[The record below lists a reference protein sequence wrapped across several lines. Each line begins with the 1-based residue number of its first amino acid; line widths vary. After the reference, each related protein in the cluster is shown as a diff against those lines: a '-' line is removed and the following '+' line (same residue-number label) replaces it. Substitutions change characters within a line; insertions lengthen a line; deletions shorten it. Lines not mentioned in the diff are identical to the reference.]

1 MNWVTLPRVRLP
13 WPTPALAVWTLAW
26 GVFALLRDAAPNAS
40 LAAGLTVGA
49 VGAWAWPG
57 SVWRRGLIG
66 LGFPMSLA
74 LTGLA
79 AGLPPLAWAAAL
91 VALALIYPM
100 QTWRDAPMFPTP
112 ADALSGLGAATQLP
126 AGARVL
132 DAGCGLGH
140 GLRALRHALPAQ
152 RIEGIE
158 RSWPLV
164 GMTALRCRWAH
175 VRQGDMWRQPWQG
188 LQLVYLFQRPESMAR
203 AWAKAE
209 AEMAPGAWL
218 ASLEFEVPGRQADAV
233 LRRVPGK
240 PVWLYRVN
248 QAAVAGGA
256 QPGAAKADKSP
267 ECLPRK
273 AGPQHRG

>member
-100 QTWRDAPMFPTP
+100 QTWRDAPTVAPRRPM
-112 ADALSGLGAATQLP
+112 
-126 AGARVL
+126 R
-132 DAGCGLGH
+132 CGLGRGH
-140 GLRALRHALPAQ
+140 ATACWRPRAGCRLRLGPRPACVAASLA
-152 RIEGIE
+152 RAAHEGVD
-158 RSWPLV
+158 WPLV

-256 QPGAAKADKSP
+256 RPDSQG
-267 ECLPRK
+267 R
-273 AGPQHRG
+273 